1 MLKTRHVLLAK
12 AEVTYNTDPTPTAGS
27 NAILVENLAYSY
39 AGARTADRSGAVKPG
54 LVPLKNLYAGS
65 LLEVTFDV
73 EIKGSGSAG
82 TAPAFG
88 PLLKACGVKET
99 VLVSSVTYN
108 PASNPTD
115 HGSVT
120 LWLYEDGIRY
130 KVTGCRG
137 SFTLS
142 LQTAQVGKISFRM
155 VGHLSSRADASLVT
169 PTLSSVVPP
178 VLVGVPFVVD
188 SYSAVITKFELDPGI
203 TVATPDNIAA
213 SDGYGE
219 IRVTGHA
226 PTFTIDPEA
235 TVLATYDWVAKWQA
249 NNAAIITVGTVGGT
263 AGNQYSVGGPAA
275 VYSEVGN
282 GDRDGIITREI
293 KGQLVDD
300 AAADDAWAIVFT

>member
-39 AGARTADRSGAVKPG
+39 AGARAADRSGAVKPG

-65 LLEVTFDV
+65 LLEITFDV

-82 TAPAFG
+82 TAPEFG
-88 PLLKACGVKET
+88 PLLKACGMKET
-99 VLVSSVTYN
+99 VLVSSVQYN

-115 HGSVT
+115 HGSAT
-120 LWLYEDGIRY
+120 IWLYEDGIRY

-137 SFTLS
+137 SFTMS
-142 LQTAQVGKISFRM
+142 LQTAQVGKMSFRM
-155 VGHLSSRADASLVT
+155 VGHLSNRADASLVT

-249 NNAAIITVGTVGGT
+249 NNAAIITVGTVGSTG
-263 AGNQYSVGGPAA
+263 GNQYSIGGPAA

-300 AAADDAWAIVFT
+300 AAADDAWAIIFT